1 MERKTGTASTDD
13 KETLRIAKVVKQKR
27 MITTRRK
34 NSNRGVTHPEKTCCT
49 MYRKPKEQ
57 ACEVR
62 KTNQPDA
69 TWKVFA
75 MVRLLTIELS
85 GSFNRE
91 AIDLSA

>member
-1 MERKTGTASTDD
+1 MERTSVAASTDE
-13 KETLRIAKVVKQKR
+13 KETLRIANVLKQNA

-34 NSNRGVTHPEKTCCT
+34 NSNSGVTHPEKTSCT

-62 KTNQPDA
+62 KTNQPGA

-75 MVRLLTIELS
+75 MVRLLTDKFS
-85 GSFNRE
+85 G
-91 AIDLSA
+91 

>member
-1 MERKTGTASTDD
+1 MERTSVAASTDE
-13 KETLRIAKVVKQKR
+13 KEILRIAKVVKQKR

-49 MYRKPKEQ
+49 LYRKPKEQ

-62 KTNQPDA
+62 KTNQPAA

-75 MVRLLTIELS
+75 MVRLLTDKFS
-85 GSFNRE
+85 G
-91 AIDLSA
+91 